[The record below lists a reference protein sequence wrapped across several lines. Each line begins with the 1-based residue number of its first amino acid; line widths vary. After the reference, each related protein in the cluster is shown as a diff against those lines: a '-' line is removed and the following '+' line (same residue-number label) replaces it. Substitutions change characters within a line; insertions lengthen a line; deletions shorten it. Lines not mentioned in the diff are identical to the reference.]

1 LYKKSKTRVVR
12 GACWDAS
19 QNVAL
24 AGRRSRGRLDYRS
37 EDDGFRLVQE
47 PPGERRVLR
56 GGSWLYYLDSAHADS
71 RYWYY
76 LEYQDFSRGFRLIQ
90 EVTR

>member
-12 GACWDAS
+12 GASWNSS

-24 AGRRSRGRLDYRS
+24 AGNRSRGGLDYRS

-47 PPGERRVLR
+47 PLGERRGLR
-56 GGSWLYYLDSAHADS
+56 GGSWISLSDYARANLQNA
-71 RYWYY
+71 
-76 LEYQDFSRGFRLIQ
+76 EYVKKQNIYRGFRLVQ
-90 EVTR
+90 EK